1 MALLDKIEF
10 GHYYH
15 IYNRGN
21 NGNTIFFD
29 EENYRYFLSLY
40 LKYIYPIADTF
51 CWCLLKNHFHFLIRI
66 KELDEIKI
74 DQLNYSTHIKIN
86 KEKVNPSKQFS
97 HLFNAYT
104 QAVNKKYDRTGSVF
118 EKPFKRKVV
127 TSQDYLIK
135 LNFYIHNNPVH
146 HRLVDT
152 ISDYKWS
159 SYHSIISSKPT
170 YILRNDVI
178 EMFDDLLNFKIYHS
192 RNQDF
197 EDIKFLILE

>member
-1 MALLDKIEF
+1 MASLDKIQF
-10 GHYYH
+10 GHYYP

-21 NGNTIFFD
+21 NGDAIFFD
-29 EENYRYFLSLY
+29 EENYRYFLSFY
-40 LKYIYPIADTF
+40 LKNIYPVADTY

-66 KELDEIKI
+66 RELDEIKI
-74 DQLNYSTHIKIN
+74 EQLHYSTNIRIN
-86 KEKVNPSKQFS
+86 IEKVNPSKQFS

-118 EKPFKRKVV
+118 EKPFKRKIVS
-127 TSQDYLIK
+127 SQDYFRKLI
-135 LNFYIHNNPVH
+135 FYIHNNPVH

-152 ISDYKWS
+152 ISDYKRS
-159 SYHSIISSKPT
+159 SNHSILSSKST

-178 EMFDDLLNFKIYHS
+178 ELFDDLPNFKIYHA

-197 EDIKFLILE
+197 EDINSLILE